1 MEDLKKNAEY
11 IEEDRA
17 TTIDRILRERGVPK
31 VLTQLIAQKEAAMP
45 SEENERA
52 KSQEI
57 PKAPRTPT
65 RPLSQAQLNWRGPH

>member
-45 SEENERA
+45 SEE
-52 KSQEI
+52 KSRN
-57 PKAPRTPT
+57 PKGSTNPDTT
-65 RPLSQAQLNWRGPH
+65 TFTSTT